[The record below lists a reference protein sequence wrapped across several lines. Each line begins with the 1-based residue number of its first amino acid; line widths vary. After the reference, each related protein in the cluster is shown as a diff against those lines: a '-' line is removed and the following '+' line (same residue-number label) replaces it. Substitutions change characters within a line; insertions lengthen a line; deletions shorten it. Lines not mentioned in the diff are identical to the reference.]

1 MARETLPD
9 MSRLRVVRALSD
21 SELARAAEFRRGV
34 FFERRRVVFDESL
47 ESRRDR
53 AGHVLLLLK
62 DSTPV
67 ATARVLPYPSDLSP
81 VASMC
86 RDLGIDAD
94 SEVGRIA
101 AVPSPG
107 ASSYALAMLC
117 LGSIWF
123 LQHTRRQRYFAYCHP
138 RLVDFYRLVGATDI
152 GRECIVPGR
161 SEVHRLVSG
170 SFHDAASLGAE
181 LMGIDYQAP
190 NSELPRR
197 IA

>member
-1 MARETLPD
+1 

-21 SELARAAEFRRGV
+21 SELSRAAAFRRGV
-34 FFERRRVVFDESL
+34 FLERRRVAFDEAL

-53 AGHVLLLLK
+53 AGHVLLLLR
-62 DSTPV
+62 DSIPV
-67 ATARVLPYPSDLSP
+67 ATARALPHPCDLSP

-86 RDLGIDAD
+86 RDLGVDAD

-107 ASSYALAMLC
+107 ASSYALAMLT

-123 LQHTRRQRYFAYCHP
+123 LRHTRRKRYVAYCHP
-138 RLVDFYRLVGATDI
+138 RLVDFYRLVGAADI
-152 GRECIVPGR
+152 GRECVVPGR
-161 SEVHRLVSG
+161 SEVYRLVSG
-170 SFHDAASLGAE
+170 SFEDAARLGAE
-181 LMGIDYQAP
+181 LMGIDDQAATP
-190 NSELPRR
+190 SELPRR